1 MRYCLHGVNLELAE
15 DVPAWPRSA
24 KQATPAWAVRIDH
37 EGAALTEA
45 GLVRAGAPQWHWTGE
60 PTAPTGVATLTVTGG
75 PGEGSAT
82 RYIVDW
88 PNRTIE
94 VAYTHAAADG
104 WAGTVELLTRWV
116 VPMIARA
123 SADDLPLHAT
133 TVMLDGQA
141 LLIAGPSGAGKSTLT
156 AALLNAGAELLGD
169 EPAAVRVGEGR
180 LSVWPGEATVRLH
193 QAGQPAAQLA
203 HPHPEAPPK
212 KAWLAEFSTFA
223 EPPAAEPPAAAP
235 PTPAPPAGTQ
245 LAGTRFGKAVFRSI
259 TPHPGDKPIPV
270 LALCLLGPRHAGA
283 QPQLTALP
291 ADVALTRLMAER
303 YSFPGRPSAVRSDF
317 AAAARVAST
326 GRVVELQMPNS
337 LEQLQSAAASLWD
350 ALRGAVE

>member
-60 PTAPTGVATLTVTGG
+60 PTALTGVATLTVTGG

-88 PNRTIE
+88 PARTIN
-94 VAYTHAAADG
+94 VAYTHAANDG

-156 AALLNAGAELLGD
+156 AALLDAGAELLGD
-169 EPAAVRVGEGR
+169 EPAVVRAGEGR
-180 LSVWPGEATVRLH
+180 LSVWPGEATVRLL
-193 QAGQPAAQLA
+193 QAGQPAA
-203 HPHPEAPPK
+203 EPP
-212 KAWLAEFSTFA
+212 AAEF
-223 EPPAAEPPAAAP
+223 PPAAEPPAAAP

-303 YSFPGRPSAVRSDF
+303 YSFPGRPPAVRSDF

-337 LEQLQSAAASLWD
+337 LEQLESAAASLWD
-350 ALRGAVE
+350 AAQGAVE

>member
-1 MRYCLHGVNLELAE
+1 MVRYCLHGVNLELVE
-15 DVPAWPRSA
+15 EVLAWPRSA
-24 KQATPAWAVRIDH
+24 TQATPAWAVRVDH

-60 PTAPTGVATLTVTGG
+60 PTAPAGVATLTVTGG

-88 PNRTIE
+88 PARTIE

-156 AALLNAGAELLGD
+156 AALLDAGAELLGD
-169 EPAAVRVGEGR
+169 EPAVVRAGEGR
-180 LSVWPGEATVRLH
+180 FSVWPGEATVRLH
-193 QAGQPAAQLA
+193 QAGQPAA
-203 HPHPEAPPK
+203 
-212 KAWLAEFSTFA
+212 
-223 EPPAAEPPAAAP
+223 EPPAAAP
-235 PTPAPPAGTQ
+235 PTGRPPAGTQ
-245 LAGTRFGKAVFRSI
+245 RAGTRFGKAVFRSI

-291 ADVALTRLMAER
+291 ADVALTRIMAER

-337 LEQLQSAAASLWD
+337 LEQLESAAASLWD
-350 ALRGAVE
+350 AAQGAVE